1 MQTILELIYINE
13 VIIYS
18 KDTLIAY
25 AGFLLSEKNRHLED
39 IKNIDEKLALLESKG
54 IHVDVEGPWIK
65 EEVLQAQPIHR

>member
-1 MQTILELIYINE
+1 MNE
-13 VIIYS
+13 VTIYS
-18 KDTLIAY
+18 KDTLMAY

-39 IKNIDEKLALLESKG
+39 IKNIDEKLELLASKG

>member
-1 MQTILELIYINE
+1 MNE
-13 VIIYS
+13 VTIYS
-18 KDTLIAY
+18 KDTLMAY

-39 IKNIDEKLALLESKG
+39 IKNINEKLSLLESKG

>member
-1 MQTILELIYINE
+1 MNE
-13 VIIYS
+13 VTIYS
-18 KDTLIAY
+18 KDTLMAY

-39 IKNIDEKLALLESKG
+39 IKNINEKLILLESKG

>member
-1 MQTILELIYINE
+1 MNE
-13 VIIYS
+13 VTIYS
-18 KDTLIAY
+18 KDTLTAY

-39 IKNIDEKLALLESKG
+39 VKNIDEKLAILESKG

>member
-1 MQTILELIYINE
+1 MQLILELIYMNE
-13 VIIYS
+13 VTIYS
-18 KDTLIAY
+18 KDTLMAY

-39 IKNIDEKLALLESKG
+39 IKNINEKLSLLESKG

>member
-1 MQTILELIYINE
+1 M
-13 VIIYS
+13 
-18 KDTLIAY
+18 AY

-39 IKNIDEKLALLESKG
+39 IKNINEKLSLLESKG

>member
-1 MQTILELIYINE
+1 MNE
-13 VIIYS
+13 VTIYS

-39 IKNIDEKLALLESKG
+39 IKNINEKLSLLESKG

-65 EEVLQAQPIHR
+65 EEVLKAQPIHR